1 MRIRSLGREAR
12 HSDSG
17 GSECCGSVVIK
28 LVMTAAGSQ
37 RVRFAISPLEE
48 VLGAVQTLLG
58 VRGHPAHL
66 PWVSSA
72 PALADLGISELA
84 TVLNARHYIT
94 EFLSPPPDGPETT
107 AETQLNAVRATPP
120 SQVALELA
128 MVDADL
134 SALPDDPAA
143 ARDLLADQ
151 LETVWNALLAPAW
164 PALRE
169 LLAADI
175 AHRTRLL
182 GEGGLT
188 KALAELHPGV
198 RLAGTSILVDLRS
211 RERLD
216 IDARGLLLIPAV
228 FAWPNVGVVTV
239 PPWQPALLY
248 PARGVASLWATPTE
262 PLEALTNLL
271 GRTRALLLARLDRP
285 SATVDLA
292 QQLRLAPA
300 TVSAHLTTLGAAG
313 LLTND
318 RSRHRVL
325 YRRTAL
331 GDALLQAN
339 AAPKD
344 TLPTWSTKG

>member
-1 MRIRSLGREAR
+1 MIELA
-12 HSDSG
+12 
-17 GSECCGSVVIK
+17 
-28 LVMTAAGSQ
+28 MTAAGSQ
-37 RVRFAISPLEE
+37 RIRFAISPLEE

-58 VRGHPAHL
+58 VRGHPIHL

-72 PALADLGISELA
+72 PALDDLGVPDLA
-84 TVLNARHYIT
+84 AVLSAPHYIT

-107 AETQLNAVRATPP
+107 AEAQLDAVRATP
-120 SQVALELA
+120 SRQVALELA

-134 SALPDDPAA
+134 SGLPDDPAT

-164 PALRE
+164 PTLRE
-169 LLAADI
+169 LLTADI

-182 GEGGLT
+182 GEGGLA
-188 KALAELHPGV
+188 KALAELHPHV
-198 RLAGTSILVDLRS
+198 RLAGTSILVDVQS
-211 RERLD
+211 RARLD

-248 PARGVASLWATPTE
+248 PARGVASLWAPPAE
-262 PLEALTNLL
+262 PPDPLTRLI
-271 GRTRALLLARLDRP
+271 GRTRALLLASLERP

-300 TVSAHLTTLGAAG
+300 TVSEHLTTLRAAG
-313 LLTND
+313 LLVSD

-331 GDALLQAN
+331 GDALLQAG
-339 AAPKD
+339 P
-344 TLPTWSTKG
+344 LR

>member
-1 MRIRSLGREAR
+1 MIE
-12 HSDSG
+12 
-17 GSECCGSVVIK
+17 

-37 RVRFAISPLEE
+37 RIRFAISPLEE

-58 VRGHPAHL
+58 VRGHPIHL
-66 PWVSSA
+66 PWVSGV
-72 PALADLGISELA
+72 PALDDLGVPELA
-84 TVLNARHYIT
+84 AVLSARHYLT

-107 AETQLNAVRATPP
+107 AETQLDAVRATPP
-120 SQVALELA
+120 EQVALELA

-134 SALPDDPAA
+134 SELPDDPAT

-151 LETVWNALLAPAW
+151 LETVWNALLAPEW

-169 LLAADI
+169 LLTADI

-182 GEGGLT
+182 GEGGLA
-188 KALAELHPGV
+188 KALAELHPNV
-198 RLAGTSILVDLRS
+198 RLAGTSILVDVQS

-216 IDARGLLLIPAV
+216 LDLRGLLLIPAV

-248 PARGVASLWATPTE
+248 PARGVASLWAPPTE
-262 PLEALTNLL
+262 PPDPLTSLI
-271 GRTRALLLARLDRP
+271 GRTRALLLACLDRP

-300 TVSAHLTTLGAAG
+300 TVSAHLTTLRAAG
-313 LLTND
+313 LLVSD

-331 GDALLQAN
+331 GDALLQGRS
-339 AAPKD
+339 
-344 TLPTWSTKG
+344 LR